1 MKLKKS
7 SIDQV
12 EVGEE
17 EQEGAFISDRLR
29 NPADEVYTNAG
40 DGKDTLF
47 GIVAIIATV
56 AMIVVTVVL
65 YMNWEAIKAV

>member
-7 SIDQV
+7 SIDQA
-12 EVGEE
+12 GEE
-17 EQEGAFISDRLR
+17 EQGGAYISDRLR
-29 NPADEVYTNAG
+29 NPADEAYSHAG

-47 GIVAIIATV
+47 GIIAIIATV

-65 YMNWEAIKAV
+65 YMNWDAIKAV